1 MKREDN
7 ILPDVSFGLGPSKID
22 WRAIADDFDPDDEEL
37 ETTPQDI
44 IDLLGFDP
52 KELEQEEKQIGV
64 LSILKG
70 GPGSG
75 NFGHGGRPGEVG
87 GSSSAGG
94 QETDI
99 PALRVGQ
106 TEIRVQENVATPT
119 WKRSLETKAAAELK
133 RVASLGGKVST
144 ILSNRPVKHILF
156 TSQEGM
162 NSFVSTGEV
171 KGSLKG
177 LYDASQIWMSSSTL
191 IGEGF
196 KGLAG
201 GSGSDYTLRH
211 EMGHHLYRYIGINAK
226 TDFMTSVWMKGKI
239 AGRVSRYAKTNIEEC
254 FCESFA
260 RYTSPKHKEGLP
272 KEVTDFMKEH
282 LKI

>member
-22 WRAIADDFDPDDEEL
+22 WRAIADDFDPDDEEM
-37 ETTPQDI
+37 ETTPQDV

-70 GPGSG
+70 GAGSG
-75 NFGHGGRPGEVG
+75 NFGHAGRPGEVG
-87 GSSSAGG
+87 GSSSEGG
-94 QETDI
+94 DTA
-99 PALRVGQ
+99 PAELRVGE
-106 TEIRVQENVATPT
+106 TDIRVQEGVANPS
-119 WKRSLETKAAAELK
+119 WKRDLENGVKKELK
-133 RVASLGGKVST
+133 RMYGIGGKVKT
-144 ILSNRPVKHILF
+144 ILENRPIKHVLF

-162 NSFVSTGEV
+162 NSFDVGTV

-177 LYDASQIWMSSSTL
+177 LYDAAQIWMSSSTL

-201 GSGSDYTLRH
+201 GSGSDYTFRH
-211 EMGHHLYRYIGINAK
+211 ELGHHLYRYIGMNAK
-226 TDFMTSVWMKGKI
+226 TDFMTSVWMNGNKAGKI
-239 AGRVSRYAKTNIEEC
+239 SRYAKTNIEEC
-254 FCESFA
+254 FCEAFA
-260 RYTSPKHKEGLP
+260 RYTSPKFKEGLP
-272 KEVTDFMKEH
+272 KEVNEFMKDH